1 MTSGKDESSGG
12 IIMLSTIIIKELK
25 TIISSPKFVVTFA
38 ACTILIL
45 LSIWVGIQD
54 YRTGIERLAG
64 SHRIHTEVVRK
75 ITTWERIHTR
85 AWREPDPMQ
94 IFVSGINNDIGRLS
108 EIRAA
113 SPVKLTNSVYSDDSI
128 FAVFRFVDFAFIVQ
142 MVLSLIAILFT
153 YDAING
159 ERESGT
165 LQLTFSNPVP
175 RARFIL
181 GKLIGSWLGLVIP
194 LSIPL
199 LLSVLL
205 LLLMKIPMT
214 SLHWEKLVA
223 LLVVSLLFF
232 TFFIA
237 LGLLTSALTR
247 RSSTSFMISLVAWV
261 LFVFI
266 IPRVSVMSAGQVIN
280 VPSIADLES
289 KQAAFVKDYQE
300 TTIKKRMQPL
310 QEKLMKKFATMTQAK
325 ATKEEMEAAQKKAQ
339 EEYQNEML
347 KVNNQLQKDI
357 ADHYVKLNEER
368 RNQEFRLERLAFT
381 ISRLS
386 PAAAYR
392 LAAMNLAE
400 TDVEVKKRV
409 EDAMISFRTMIL
421 QLGEKKTRERGG
433 KLGMGRT
440 SLSLG
445 TEKNSDGTMTFSI
458 KRTDTAT
465 IEATDIPSYV
475 RQPLGF
481 RDTLANTVVDIG
493 ALALFSVVAFVGTFV
508 CFLRYDVR

>member
-1 MTSGKDESSGG
+1 
-12 IIMLSTIIIKELK
+12 MLRTIIIKELK
-25 TIISSPKFVVTFA
+25 SIISSPKFVVTFA

-45 LSIWVGIQD
+45 LSIWVGIHD
-54 YRTGIERLAG
+54 YRTGLERLAG
-64 SHRIHTEVVRK
+64 SHRIHAEVVRK

-94 IFVSGINNDIGRLS
+94 IFVSGVNNDIGRLS
-108 EIRAA
+108 EIRAS

-214 SLHWEKLVA
+214 LLHWQKLGA

-266 IPRVSVMSAGQVIN
+266 IPRVSIMSAGQLVN
-280 VPSIADLES
+280 VLSIAELES
-289 KQAAFVKDYQE
+289 RQAAFVKDYQA
-300 TTIKKRMQPL
+300 TTMKKQMQPL
-310 QEKLMKKFATMTQAK
+310 QEKLMKKFAAMTQAK
-325 ATKEEMEAAQKKAQ
+325 ATKEEMEAAQKEAQ
-339 EEYQNEML
+339 AEYQNEML

-368 RNQEFRLERLAFT
+368 RNQQFRLERLAFT
-381 ISRLS
+381 ISRFS

-400 TDVEVKKRV
+400 TDIEVKKRV

-421 QLGEKKTRERGG
+421 ELGEKKTRERGG

-440 SLSLG
+440 SLSLD
-445 TEKNSDGTMTFSI
+445 TVKNSDGTMTFGI

-465 IEATDIPSYV
+465 IEALDIPPYV
-475 RQPLGF
+475 GRPLGF
-481 RDTLANTVVDIG
+481 RDTIANTVVDIG
-493 ALALFSVVAFVGTFV
+493 VLALFSIVAFAGSFV